1 MERAM
6 SNWTIAP
13 VANACAQEV
22 EHRTDGP
29 SGSRGPTFRTSGS
42 VVKRANNV
50 ETVKQQEIVRLQA
63 AIRHQHWARNE
74 IRRIE
79 KCERKAEQRMLATQR
94 QFEGAARWVHIF
106 GCEPIEALNWAEALV
121 RAARK
126 WDDAADQRL
135 ELINRLKAA
144 RRCLADAE
152 RAIDEVRH
160 DIGPTVSILHRET
173 GKLPHQQRRACRCCA
188 TTQSSK
194 CSNKPV
200 GATRQARLAPN
211 QNEGERKWNV

>member
-1 MERAM
+1 
-6 SNWTIAP
+6 
-13 VANACAQEV
+13 
-22 EHRTDGP
+22 
-29 SGSRGPTFRTSGS
+29 
-42 VVKRANNV
+42 
-50 ETVKQQEIVRLQA
+50 
-63 AIRHQHWARNE
+63 
-74 IRRIE
+74 
-79 KCERKAEQRMLATQR
+79 
-94 QFEGAARWVHIF
+94 VHIF